1 MKYIGLVLEESLK
14 DKSVLDSVT
23 VTKTE
28 TWNVGNAEGDQPKV
42 WHAISIEG
50 PQTKASEIAKMLSQS
65 LKSPGWYTNL
75 STDSDFYVIFP
86 DKVFKYPKGDQEK
99 RSQAIEYG
107 RKIGIPE
114 SQLDWSE

>member
-50 PQTKASEIAKMLSQS
+50 PQTKASEIAERAVKLA
-65 LKSPGWYTNL
+65 LH
-75 STDSDFYVIFP
+75 
-86 DKVFKYPKGDQEK
+86 
-99 RSQAIEYG
+99 AG
-107 RKIGIPE
+107 RKTVKASDIKLAAKE
-114 SQLDWSE
+114 QQT